1 MRDPC
6 MITHSFL
13 VGSLAECVQKQ
24 TVKNRKKIFI
34 PHYKVHI
41 VQVYG
46 PMKDVTVHIQK

>member
-6 MITHSFL
+6 LTTHAFW
-13 VGSLAECVQKQ
+13 VATLAPSVHKQ
-24 TVKNRKKIFI
+24 TKKIFI

-46 PMKDVTVHIQK
+46 PMKDVTVHIQKDP